1 VEGGGVV
8 ELIEAIAELREIAAR
23 AKDAT
28 PIMQEIAAGAASE
41 QRQHFAAELSRGTAM
56 RQLTPAYEKQKRKRY
71 PGKTILRA
79 TDKMFSS
86 IVSNAGADFA
96 EAGPTDPK
104 AAFHGDARDSR
115 RLRDPFYVTAEF
127 VDSAEESLVDYVG
140 PRP

>member
-1 VEGGGVV
+1 MIEG
-8 ELIEAIAELREIAAR
+8 LDEAIAELREMAAN

-28 PIMQEIAAGAASE
+28 PVLREIAAGAAEE
-41 QRQHFAAELSRGTAM
+41 QRQHFAAEMSRGSAM
-56 RQLTPAYEKQKRKRY
+56 RPLTQAYAKQKQKRY

-86 IVSNAGADFA
+86 IVDNAGADFA

-127 VDSAEESLVDYVG
+127 VDGAAESLADYVG